1 MSKINWK
8 LWITFALLAF
18 SVWILWPSL
27 KWSMMSVD
35 KRERAEKEKSP
46 ILGKV
51 LKLGLDLKGGTHLLL
66 EVDSSQLDD
75 NIKIKMLLTELRRLY
90 EAELIS
96 LAWQSQ

>member
-51 LKLGLDLKGGTHLLL
+51 L
-66 EVDSSQLDD
+66 SW
-75 NIKIKMLLTELRRLY
+75 
-90 EAELIS
+90 A
-96 LAWQSQ
+96 